1 MRRLGIWILIFCLGL
16 TAPLGYLV
24 FRTFHGLA
32 QEEVAELRF
41 FADELFDQMETDLA
55 EMIRLEEARPID
67 DRRYAPE
74 KTNSAKDWNESS
86 EPTAPYVI
94 GYFQNNPDGSLQSPD
109 LKDDGVAK
117 GGQKPEIVQLEA
129 ANRIFNLKKTKAPT
143 PPAPT
148 VKDKLPEKKE
158 QSLKSVFAQRYLSDR
173 DAKKQKVHLGR
184 EKSRVEQ
191 IPADK
196 AASVAQ
202 LDRGVK
208 LPKTADDE
216 TRMEEEALSESQE
229 TAQAPAPAPAEKDR
243 TSASEMLKSETF
255 AVEIDPIQSVF
266 ISSDQVYFF
275 RRIVLG
281 NQVYRQGVLVDLNAL
296 LQYLSKEHFRDQPMA
311 QFTGLHLAAWDQ
323 GQEVTSIDTG
333 VSSAKERF
341 ALNRVFPRPF
351 SFLQARLTCDSV
363 PRSPERTTFTAM
375 TGVLAFVILVG
386 LFAIYQSARRVTD
399 LSERRAGFVSSV
411 THELKTPL
419 TNIRMYIEMLQAGIA
434 ADPEREEEYLK
445 ILSSESARLS
455 RLINNVLE
463 FSKLE
468 KKQRQLNPKP
478 GDFKDV
484 LDEVRTVMGEKIRQ
498 EEFSLSVDYNLTD
511 EFPYDREVMIQI
523 LINLIENSLKFGK
536 DEDRKE
542 IAISVTPAGE
552 YVHVA
557 VSDTGP
563 GIPREALGKVFHD
576 FYRVDDSLTR
586 RTRGTGIG
594 LALVRKFVTAMGGKV
609 QASCNTGPGCTI
621 SLFLL
626 AK

>member
-1 MRRLGIWILIFCLGL
+1 VRRLGIWILIFCLGL

-24 FRTFHGLA
+24 YRTFHGLA

-41 FADELFDQMETDLA
+41 FADELFDQIETDLA

-74 KTNSAKDWNESS
+74 ETNTSKESNETP
-86 EPTAPYVI
+86 EPTAPYII
-94 GYFQNNPDGSLQSPD
+94 GYFQNNPDGSLQSLEFKPD
-109 LKDDGVAK
+109 IKAK
-117 GGQKPEIVQLEA
+117 GGPQPQTDQLEA
-129 ANRIFNLKKTKAPT
+129 ANRIFNQKKTNAPT
-143 PPAPT
+143 PPAP
-148 VKDKLPEKKE
+148 VMKDKLPEKKE
-158 QSLKSVFAQRYLSDR
+158 QNLKETFSQRYLAQKDS
-173 DAKKQKVHLGR
+173 KKQKIHLGR

-191 IPADK
+191 IPAEK

-202 LDRGVK
+202 SEYRQ
-208 LPKTADDE
+208 
-216 TRMEEEALSESQE
+216 RSFEEAEDEVRLDKEGWRGEQE
-229 TAQAPAPAPAEKDR
+229 PKAAERDIAPAPEVL
-243 TSASEMLKSETF
+243 ASGTF
-255 AVEIDPIQSVF
+255 PVEIDPIQSVF
-266 ISSDQVYFF
+266 ITSDQVYLF

-296 LQYLSKEHFRDQPMA
+296 MQYLAEEHFRNQPMA

-323 GQEVTSIDTG
+323 GREVTSIDTG
-333 VSSAKERF
+333 VSSVKERL

-351 SFLQARLTCDSV
+351 GFLQARLTCDSV
-363 PRSPERTTFTAM
+363 PQSPERTTFTAM
-375 TGVLAFVILVG
+375 TVVLAIVILAG

-434 ADPEREEEYLK
+434 SDPDREEEYLK

-468 KKQRQLNPKP
+468 KKQRQLNPRP
-478 GDFKDV
+478 GDLKDV

-498 EEFSLSVDYNLTD
+498 EGFTLSVDYSLAE
-511 EFPYDREVMIQI
+511 EFPYDREVMIQV

-536 DEDRKE
+536 DEPRKE
-542 IAISVTPAGE
+542 IAISVAPAGE
-552 YVHVA
+552 YVHVS

-563 GIPREALGKVFHD
+563 GIPKESLGKVFHD

-609 QASCNTGPGCTI
+609 EASCNAGPGCTI
-621 SLFLL
+621 SLFLPV
-626 AK
+626 KK